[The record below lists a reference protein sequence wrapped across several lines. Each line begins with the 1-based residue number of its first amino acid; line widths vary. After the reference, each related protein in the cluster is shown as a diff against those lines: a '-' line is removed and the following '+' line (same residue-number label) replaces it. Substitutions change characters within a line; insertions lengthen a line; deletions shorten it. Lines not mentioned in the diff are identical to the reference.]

1 MTFPADLVEWI
12 ATGIVFV
19 LISLAVLFFN
29 VVLCRDAVDTHQCF
43 IREQL
48 NQIKR
53 RANQARDAAQ
63 AAEATANEIKETLHR
78 VFRVEDKPE

>member
-1 MTFPADLVEWI
+1 MAFPENLVEWI
-12 ATGIVFV
+12 ATGV
-19 LISLAVLFFN
+19 LVELVGLAVLFLN
-29 VVLCRDAVDTHQCF
+29 VLSCRDDMEAQQVL

-48 NQIKR
+48 NHFKR

>member
-1 MTFPADLVEWI
+1 MAFPENLVEWI
-12 ATGIVFV
+12 ATGV
-19 LISLAVLFFN
+19 LVGLVGLVVLFLN
-29 VVLCRDAVDTHQCF
+29 VLSCRDDMEAQQVL

-48 NQIKR
+48 DQIKR